1 MEEVFIRDEFI
12 KLGQALKLCGA
23 VGSGLEAKIYINEGL
38 VTVNGE
44 ECMQRGRKLY
54 VGDTFEY
61 KGSRYVICTLDH

>member
-1 MEEVFIRDEFI
+1 MEEVYIKDEFI

-38 VTVNGE
+38 VKVNGE
-44 ECMQRGRKLY
+44 ECLQRGRKLY
-54 VGDTFEY
+54 AKDTFEY